1 MIMSQ
6 SEQDYSVL
14 FEEIKQKVCDEL
26 QLSIVAFQTWIEP
39 MKFYKVEDD
48 TFYIEVPSEKAQ
60 LINYLTKNY
69 KDIFHVCISDAT
81 NHDYKVKFI
90 LKKDEELNF
99 SSVNSSSNEDLY
111 RQANLV
117 SKYTFENFVVGSN
130 NSFAH
135 SAALAVAE
143 NPGEDFNPLFI
154 YGESGLGKTH
164 LMHSI
169 GHYIIDHYPDK
180 KVLYVDSEIFTNDV
194 IEGIR
199 SGRSGN
205 SSAMN
210 TLRDKYRNVDV
221 LLIDDIQFV
230 IGKEATQE
238 EFFHTFNALY
248 NKGKAIIIS
257 SDKPPKQ
264 METLDER
271 YTSRFGQGLQAD
283 IQPPT
288 YETKA
293 AILLMLNEPYKNTI
307 YEVPPNVI
315 EYIAT
320 NINSNIRDLEGAFKK
335 IIYIEKLNKKT
346 IDLEMAEEGLKDII
360 NPNAPKMVTPQII
373 IQVVADHFGI
383 RAEDITSKKRTAEI
397 VLPRQ
402 VVMYLCRDLT
412 DISLKNIAK
421 VLDKKDHSTIIN
433 GITKIQDEIN
443 NNSDFA
449 NQINIIKKKIT
460 PS

>member
-1 MIMSQ
+1 MSQ
-6 SEQDYSVL
+6 VNQDYSLL
-14 FEEIKQKVCDEL
+14 FENIKQKVCDEM

-48 TFYIEVPSEKAQ
+48 TFYIEIPSEKAQ

-81 NHDYKVKFI
+81 DHDYKVKFI
-90 LKKDEELNF
+90 IKKDEDNLIPF
-99 SSVNSSSNEDLY
+99 VNSSTNTDLY
-111 RQANLV
+111 KQANLV

-199 SGRSGN
+199 SGN

-210 TLRDKYRNVDV
+210 RLRDKYRTVDV
-221 LLIDDIQFV
+221 LLIDDIQFI
-230 IGKEATQE
+230 IGKESTQE
-238 EFFHTFNALY
+238 EFFHTFNTLY

-283 IQPPT
+283 IQPPG

-293 AILLMLNEPYKNTI
+293 AILLMLNENYKNTI
-307 YEVPPNVI
+307 YAVPQDVI

-320 NINSNIRDLEGAFKK
+320 NVNSNIRDLEGAFNK

-346 IDLEMAEEGLKDII
+346 ITLEMAEEGLKDII
-360 NPNAPKMVTPQII
+360 FPNAPKMVTPQII
-373 IQVVADHFGI
+373 IQVVADHYGI

-397 VLPRQ
+397 VVPRQ
-402 VVMYLCRDLT
+402 VVMYLCRELT

-449 NQINIIKKKIT
+449 AQINVIKKKIT

>member
-1 MIMSQ
+1 MSQ
-6 SEQDYSVL
+6 VNQDYSLL
-14 FEEIKQKVCDEL
+14 FENIKQKVCDEM

-48 TFYIEVPSEKAQ
+48 TFYVEIPSEKAQ

-81 NHDYKVKFI
+81 DHDYKVKFI
-90 LKKDEELNF
+90 IKKDEDNLIP
-99 SSVNSSSNEDLY
+99 SVNSSTNTDLY
-111 RQANLV
+111 KQANLV

-199 SGRSGN
+199 SGN

-210 TLRDKYRNVDV
+210 RLRDKYRTVDV
-221 LLIDDIQFV
+221 LLIDDIQFI
-230 IGKEATQE
+230 IGKESTQE
-238 EFFHTFNALY
+238 EFFHTFNTLY

-283 IQPPT
+283 IQPPG

-293 AILLMLNEPYKNTI
+293 AILLMLNENYKNTI
-307 YEVPPNVI
+307 YAVPQDVI

-320 NINSNIRDLEGAFKK
+320 NVNSNIRDLEGAFNK

-346 IDLEMAEEGLKDII
+346 ITLEMAEEGLKDII
-360 NPNAPKMVTPQII
+360 FPNAPKMVTPQII
-373 IQVVADHFGI
+373 IQVVADHYGI

-397 VLPRQ
+397 VVPRQ
-402 VVMYLCRDLT
+402 VVMYLCRELT

-449 NQINIIKKKIT
+449 AQINVIKKKIT

>member
-1 MIMSQ
+1 M
-6 SEQDYSVL
+6 
-14 FEEIKQKVCDEL
+14 
-26 QLSIVAFQTWIEP
+26 
-39 MKFYKVEDD
+39 
-48 TFYIEVPSEKAQ
+48 
-60 LINYLTKNY
+60 
-69 KDIFHVCISDAT
+69 
-81 NHDYKVKFI
+81 
-90 LKKDEELNF
+90 
-99 SSVNSSSNEDLY
+99 
-111 RQANLV
+111 
-117 SKYTFENFVVGSN
+117 
-130 NSFAH
+130 
-135 SAALAVAE
+135 
-143 NPGEDFNPLFI
+143 
-154 YGESGLGKTH
+154 
-164 LMHSI
+164 
-169 GHYIIDHYPDK
+169 
-180 KVLYVDSEIFTNDV
+180 DSEIFTNDV

-199 SGRSGN
+199 SGN

-210 TLRDKYRNVDV
+210 RLRDKYRTVDV
-221 LLIDDIQFV
+221 LLIDDIQFI
-230 IGKEATQE
+230 IGKESTQE
-238 EFFHTFNALY
+238 EFFHTFNTLY

-283 IQPPT
+283 IQPPG

-293 AILLMLNEPYKNTI
+293 AILLMLNENYKNTI
-307 YEVPPNVI
+307 YAVPQDVI

-320 NINSNIRDLEGAFKK
+320 NVNSNIRDLEGAFNK

-346 IDLEMAEEGLKDII
+346 ITLEMAEEGLKDII
-360 NPNAPKMVTPQII
+360 FPNAPKMVTPQII
-373 IQVVADHFGI
+373 IQVVADHYGI

-397 VLPRQ
+397 VVPRQ
-402 VVMYLCRDLT
+402 VVMYLCRELT

-449 NQINIIKKKIT
+449 AQINVIKKKIT

>member
-1 MIMSQ
+1 MSQ
-6 SEQDYSVL
+6 VNQDYSLL
-14 FEEIKQKVCDEL
+14 FENIKQKVCDEM

-48 TFYIEVPSEKAQ
+48 TFYIEIPSEKAQ

-81 NHDYKVKFI
+81 DHDYKVKFI
-90 LKKDEELNF
+90 IKKDEDNLIP
-99 SSVNSSSNEDLY
+99 SVNSSTNTDLY
-111 RQANLV
+111 KQANLV

-199 SGRSGN
+199 SGN

-210 TLRDKYRNVDV
+210 RLRDKYRTVDV
-221 LLIDDIQFV
+221 LLIDDIQFI
-230 IGKEATQE
+230 IGKESTQE
-238 EFFHTFNALY
+238 EFFHTFNTLY

-283 IQPPT
+283 IQPPG

-293 AILLMLNEPYKNTI
+293 AILLMLNENYKNTI
-307 YEVPPNVI
+307 YAVPQDVI

-320 NINSNIRDLEGAFKK
+320 NVNSNIRDLEGAFNK

-346 IDLEMAEEGLKDII
+346 ITLEMAEEGLKDII
-360 NPNAPKMVTPQII
+360 FPNAPKMVTPQII
-373 IQVVADHFGI
+373 IQVVADHYGI

-397 VLPRQ
+397 VVPRQ
-402 VVMYLCRDLT
+402 VVMYLCRELT

-449 NQINIIKKKIT
+449 AQINVIKKKIT

>member
-1 MIMSQ
+1 M
-6 SEQDYSVL
+6 
-14 FEEIKQKVCDEL
+14 

-48 TFYIEVPSEKAQ
+48 TFYIEIPSEKAQ

-81 NHDYKVKFI
+81 DHDYKVKFI
-90 LKKDEELNF
+90 IKKDEDNLIP
-99 SSVNSSSNEDLY
+99 SVNSSTNTDLY
-111 RQANLV
+111 KQANLV

-199 SGRSGN
+199 SGN

-210 TLRDKYRNVDV
+210 RLRDKYRTVDV
-221 LLIDDIQFV
+221 LLIDDIQFI
-230 IGKEATQE
+230 IGKESTQE
-238 EFFHTFNALY
+238 EFFHTFNTLY

-283 IQPPT
+283 IQPPG

-293 AILLMLNEPYKNTI
+293 AILLMLNENYKNTI
-307 YEVPPNVI
+307 YAVPQDVI

-320 NINSNIRDLEGAFKK
+320 NVNSNIRDLEGAFNK

-346 IDLEMAEEGLKDII
+346 ITLEMAEEGLKDII
-360 NPNAPKMVTPQII
+360 FPNAPKMVTPQII
-373 IQVVADHFGI
+373 IQVVADHYGI

-397 VLPRQ
+397 VVPRQ
-402 VVMYLCRDLT
+402 VVMYLCRELT

-449 NQINIIKKKIT
+449 AQINVIKKKIT

>member
-1 MIMSQ
+1 MSQ
-6 SEQDYSVL
+6 VNQDYSLL
-14 FEEIKQKVCDEL
+14 FENIKQKVCDEM

-48 TFYIEVPSEKAQ
+48 TFYIEIPSEKAQ

-81 NHDYKVKFI
+81 DHDYKVKFI
-90 LKKDEELNF
+90 IKKDEDNLIP
-99 SSVNSSSNEDLY
+99 SVNSSTNTDLY
-111 RQANLV
+111 KQANLV

-199 SGRSGN
+199 SGN

-210 TLRDKYRNVDV
+210 RLRDKYRTVDV
-221 LLIDDIQFV
+221 LLIDDIQFI
-230 IGKEATQE
+230 IGKESTQE
-238 EFFHTFNALY
+238 EFFHTFNTLY

-283 IQPPT
+283 IQPPG

-293 AILLMLNEPYKNTI
+293 AILLKLNENYKNTI
-307 YEVPPNVI
+307 YAVPQDVI

-320 NINSNIRDLEGAFKK
+320 NVNSNIRDLEGAFNK

-346 IDLEMAEEGLKDII
+346 ITLEMAEEGLKDII
-360 NPNAPKMVTPQII
+360 FPNAPKMVTPQII
-373 IQVVADHFGI
+373 IQVVADHYGI

-397 VLPRQ
+397 VVPRQ
-402 VVMYLCRDLT
+402 VVMYLCRELT

-449 NQINIIKKKIT
+449 AQINVIKKKIT

>member
-1 MIMSQ
+1 MNEL
-6 SEQDYSVL
+6 EQEYTLL

-26 QLSIVAFQTWIEP
+26 QLSLVAFHTWIEP
-39 MKFYKVEDD
+39 MKFYKVEND
-48 TFYIEVPSEKAQ
+48 TFFIEIPTEKAQ
-60 LINYLTKNY
+60 LINYLIKNY

-81 NHDYKVKFI
+81 NHDYEIRFI
-90 LKKDEELNF
+90 VKKDEEEMESKNN
-99 SSVNSSSNEDLY
+99 SVANYTDLY
-111 RQANLV
+111 KQANLV

-135 SAALAVAE
+135 SASLAVAE

-154 YGESGLGKTH
+154 YGGSGLGKTH

-169 GHYIIDHYPDK
+169 GHYIIDHNPEK
-180 KVLYVDSEIFTNDV
+180 KVLYVNSETFTNEV

-199 SGRSGN
+199 SGN
-205 SSAMN
+205 SAAMN
-210 TLRDKYRNVDV
+210 RLRDKYRTVDV
-221 LLIDDIQFV
+221 LLIDDIQFI
-230 IGKEATQE
+230 IGKESTQE
-238 EFFHTFNALY
+238 EFFHTFNALHD
-248 NKGKAIIIS
+248 NGKAVIIS

-271 YTSRFGQGLQAD
+271 FSSRFGQGLQAD
-283 IQPPT
+283 IQPPS
-288 YETKA
+288 YETRA
-293 AILLMLNEPYKNTI
+293 AILLMLAEPYNNTI
-307 YEVPPNVI
+307 SAVPQDVI

-320 NINSNIRDLEGAFKK
+320 NVNSNIRELEGAFNKVVYYSK
-335 IIYIEKLNKKT
+335 INKKPIT
-346 IDLEMAEEGLKDII
+346 LEMAEEALKDII
-360 NPNAPKMVTPQII
+360 YPDAPKMVTPQII

-383 RAEDITSKKRTAEI
+383 KAEDITSKKRTAEI
-397 VLPRQ
+397 VIPRQ
-402 VVMYLCRDLT
+402 VVMYLCRELT

-443 NNSDFA
+443 NNSEFA

-460 PS
+460 PT